1 MVAWTDYFTSNIAG
15 SKVVVSESGKPFVSH
30 EIAPRDYVEIELTE
44 TSYELPFKIS
54 FRSFDA
60 VGEETESRVYAQ
72 AGTKEMARRFAIEVA
87 NLRLNSREFVLD
99 GE

>member
-1 MVAWTDYFTSNIAG
+1 MVAWTDYFVSNIAG
-15 SKVVVSESGKPFVSH
+15 AKVVVSESGKPFISH

-44 TSYELPFKIS
+44 THFELPFKIA

-60 VGEETESRVYAQ
+60 VGEEIESRVYAQ
-72 AGTKEMARRFAIEVA
+72 AGTKEMARNFAIEVA

>member
-1 MVAWTDYFTSNIAG
+1 MAWTDYFVSNIAG
-15 SKVVVSESGKPFVSH
+15 AKVVVSEQGKPFVSH

-44 TSYELPFKIS
+44 TSFELPFKIS
-54 FRSFDA
+54 FRSFNSL
-60 VGEETESRVYAQ
+60 GEQTEHRMYAQ
-72 AGTKEMARRFAIEVA
+72 AGTKDMARKFATEVA

>member
-1 MVAWTDYFTSNIAG
+1 MAWTDYFVSTIAG
-15 SKVVVSESGKPFVSH
+15 SKVVVSESGRPFISH

-44 TSYELPFKIS
+44 TTNELPFKIS

-60 VGEETESRVYAQ
+60 VGEILESRMYAQ
-72 AGTKEMARRFAIEVA
+72 AGTKDMARKFATEVA

>member
-1 MVAWTDYFTSNIAG
+1 MAWTDYFVSTIAG
-15 SKVVVSESGKPFVSH
+15 SKVVVSESGRPFISH

-44 TSYELPFKIS
+44 TTNELPFKIS
-54 FRSFDA
+54 FRSFNS
-60 VGEETESRVYAQ
+60 VGEILESRMYAQ
-72 AGTKEMARRFAIEVA
+72 AGTKDMARKFATEVA

>member
-1 MVAWTDYFTSNIAG
+1 MAWTDYFVSTIAG
-15 SKVVVSESGKPFVSH
+15 SKVVVSESGRPFISH

-44 TSYELPFKIS
+44 TINELPFKIS
-54 FRSFDA
+54 FRSFNS
-60 VGEETESRVYAQ
+60 VGEILESRMYAQ
-72 AGTKEMARRFAIEVA
+72 AGTKDMARKFATEVA

>member
-1 MVAWTDYFTSNIAG
+1 MVAWTDYFTSNIVG

>member
-15 SKVVVSESGKPFVSH
+15 AKVVVSESGKPFVSH

-44 TSYELPFKIS
+44 TTHELPFKIS
-54 FRSFDA
+54 FRSFDSL
-60 VGEETESRVYAQ
+60 GTEIESRVYAQ
-72 AGTKEMARRFAIEVA
+72 AGTKDMARKFATEVA

>member
-1 MVAWTDYFTSNIAG
+1 MVAWTDYFVSNIAG

-44 TSYELPFKIS
+44 TTHELPFKIS
-54 FRSFDA
+54 FRSFDST
-60 VGEETESRVYAQ
+60 GEEIESRVYAQ
-72 AGTKEMARRFAIEVA
+72 AGTKDMARKFAIEVA

>member
-1 MVAWTDYFTSNIAG
+1 MAWTDYFVSNIAG
-15 SKVVVSESGKPFVSH
+15 SKVVVSEQGKPFVSH
-30 EIAPRDYVEIELTE
+30 EIAPREYVEIEMTE
-44 TSYELPFKIS
+44 QPYELPFKIV

-60 VGEETESRVYAQ
+60 IGGGLENRIYGV
-72 AGTKEMARRFAIEVA
+72 AGTKEMARKLAIEVA

>member
-1 MVAWTDYFTSNIAG
+1 MVAWTDYFVSNIAG
-15 SKVVVSESGKPFVSH
+15 AKVVVSPSGKPFISH

-44 TSYELPFKIS
+44 TSFELPFKIS
-54 FRSFDA
+54 FRSFNA
-60 VGEETESRVYAQ
+60 VGEETEHRMYAQ
-72 AGTKEMARRFAIEVA
+72 AGTKDMARKFAIEVA

>member
-1 MVAWTDYFTSNIAG
+1 MAWTDYFVSTIAG
-15 SKVVVSESGKPFVSH
+15 SKVVVSESGRPFISH

-44 TSYELPFKIS
+44 TINELPFKIS
-54 FRSFDA
+54 FRSFNS
-60 VGEETESRVYAQ
+60 VGEILESRIYAQ
-72 AGTKEMARRFAIEVA
+72 AGTKDMARKFATEVA

>member
-15 SKVVVSESGKPFVSH
+15 AKVVVSESGKPFVSH

-44 TSYELPFKIS
+44 TITDLPFKIS
-54 FRSFDA
+54 FRSFDP
-60 VGEETESRVYAQ
+60 VGGLLEERMYAQ
-72 AGTKEMARRFAIEVA
+72 AGTKDMARKFAIEVA

>member
-1 MVAWTDYFTSNIAG
+1 MAWTDYFVSSIAG
-15 SKVVVSESGKPFVSH
+15 SKVVVSALGKPYVSH
-30 EIAPRDYVEIELTE
+30 EIALREYVEIEMTE
-44 TSYELPFKIS
+44 QTYELPFKIV

-60 VGEETESRVYAQ
+60 VGGELENRIYGF
-72 AGTKEMARRFAIEVA
+72 AGTKDMARKLAIEVA

>member
-1 MVAWTDYFTSNIAG
+1 MAWTDYFVGTIAG
-15 SKVVVSESGKPFVSH
+15 SKVVVSESGRPFISH

-44 TSYELPFKIS
+44 TINELPFKIS
-54 FRSFDA
+54 FRSFNS
-60 VGEETESRVYAQ
+60 VGEILESRMYAQ
-72 AGTKEMARRFAIEVA
+72 AGTKDMARKFATEVA

>member
-1 MVAWTDYFTSNIAG
+1 VAWTDYFVSNIAG
-15 SKVVVSESGKPFVSH
+15 AKVVVSEQGKPFVSH

-44 TSYELPFKIS
+44 TSFELPFKIS
-54 FRSFDA
+54 FRSFNSL
-60 VGEETESRVYAQ
+60 GEQTEHRMYAQ
-72 AGTKEMARRFAIEVA
+72 AGTKDMARKFATEVA